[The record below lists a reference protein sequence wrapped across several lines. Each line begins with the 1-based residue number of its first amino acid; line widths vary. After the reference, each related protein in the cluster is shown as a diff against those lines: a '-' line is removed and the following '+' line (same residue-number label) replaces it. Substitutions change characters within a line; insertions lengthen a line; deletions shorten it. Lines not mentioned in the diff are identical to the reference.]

1 MTTYTVTPE
10 QVSAAKLQ
18 LVLDKAAGRSSSDWT
33 RSVAD
38 AKSRSGEADA
48 PSDHESLDE
57 KGSVSGRH
65 AIRGNADSML
75 FHSSDSPHYDRTQA
89 EVWFPDEDA
98 AKAAG
103 FKHWDHR
110 KK

>member
-18 LVLDKAAGRSSSDWT
+18 LVLDKAVGRDSSDWT

-38 AKSRSGEADA
+38 AKSSPRGADA
-48 PSDHESLDE
+48 GSLDE
-57 KGSVSGRH
+57 KRSGH
-65 AIRGNADSML
+65 HTIKGNADSML
-75 FHSSDSPHYDRTQA
+75 FHTSDSPHYDRTQA
-89 EVWFPDEDA
+89 DVWFADEDA
-98 AKAAG
+98 ARAAG